1 MKLNRNF
8 RLDKVGEEQVLVN
21 TTANKADLSA
31 VFSLNEPA
39 AWLWRRIGEGDF
51 SEKDCVDWILS
62 EYEVSRKVA
71 EKDVHSM
78 VLLWRRYGMVID

>member
-8 RLDKVGEEQVLVN
+8 RLDKVGEENVLVN
-21 TTANKADLSA
+21 TTANRADLSA

-39 AWLWRRIGEGDF
+39 AWLWRRIGERDF
-51 SEKDCVDWILS
+51 SENDCVDWILS

-78 VLLWRRYGMVID
+78 VLLWQRYGMVID